1 MAKGVMCSLF
11 IYFLVSF
18 CLGWEMESWI
28 QQAMVAHS
36 PFALPSGS
44 LPIVSPFKYVIV
56 LALSI

>member
-1 MAKGVMCSLF
+1 MF

-44 LPIVSPFKYVIV
+44 LPVVSPFKYVIV